1 VKFGNVTV
9 DDKDMQNRKDK
20 TGVVIFIETNFIHG
34 VHKKNS
40 DIKKTVI

>member
-20 TGVVIFIETNFIHG
+20 TGVVIFIETKYIHFICYIG
-34 VHKKNS
+34 AFAL
-40 DIKKTVI
+40 